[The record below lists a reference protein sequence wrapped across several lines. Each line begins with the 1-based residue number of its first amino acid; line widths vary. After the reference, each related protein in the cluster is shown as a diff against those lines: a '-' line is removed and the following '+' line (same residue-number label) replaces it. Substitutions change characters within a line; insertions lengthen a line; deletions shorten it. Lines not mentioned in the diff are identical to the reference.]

1 MEWEEEE
8 VRRRMRRRMKRCQKE
23 GWGNII
29 TRSSSAMIGQEA
41 AGCDEFPRME
51 ARRRRH
57 HQPLTKL
64 NVGEKAAP
72 STAHQAAADKSRQ
85 ICSVLLLGIQH
96 CSVLLSLG
104 IQHQGLRIQH
114 HSGSN
119 TKGHHRPVGAGTLF
133 NQTMGSYLQRFSFDL
148 NTKVFCVASTCIR
161 LPSWPPSTYFLNQVC
176 YIRGGLE
183 LQHFCGNK

>member
-1 MEWEEEE
+1 MVWEEEE
-8 VRRRMRRRMKRCQKE
+8 VRMRRRRMKRCQKE
-23 GWGNII
+23 GWGEYNYSELQCDD
-29 TRSSSAMIGQEA
+29 RAGSSRLRRVSTNGGAKEEA
-41 AGCDEFPRME
+41 
-51 ARRRRH
+51 
-57 HQPLTKL
+57 PLTKL

-104 IQHQGLRIQH
+104 IQHQGLGIQH

-119 TKGHHRPVGAGTLF
+119 TKGHHRPVGAGTLL

-176 YIRGGLE
+176 FIRGGLE
-183 LQHFCGNK
+183 LEHFCGNK

>member
-8 VRRRMRRRMKRCQKE
+8 VRRRMRRRMKRCQKVLGE
-23 GWGNII
+23 YNYSELQCDDRAG
-29 TRSSSAMIGQEA
+29 SSS
-41 AGCDEFPRME
+41 RL
-51 ARRRRH
+51 RRVSTNR
-57 HQPLTKL
+57 
-64 NVGEKAAP
+64 GEKEAP
-72 STAHQAAADKSRQ
+72 PTAHQAADKSRQ

-133 NQTMGSYLQRFSFDL
+133 NQTTGSYLQRFSFDL

-176 YIRGGLE
+176 FIRGGLE
-183 LQHFCGNK
+183 LEHFCGNK